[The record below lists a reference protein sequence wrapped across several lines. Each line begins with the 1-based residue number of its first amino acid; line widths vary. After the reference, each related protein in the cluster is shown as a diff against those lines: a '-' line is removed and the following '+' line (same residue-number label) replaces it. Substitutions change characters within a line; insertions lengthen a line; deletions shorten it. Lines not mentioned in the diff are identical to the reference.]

1 MTLRIRK
8 LLRLSVDSDTG
19 WTDMKLL
26 RNREVFSVL
35 MIMLIISGA
44 AILYTHSLDRK
55 YCLLTLVLCSV
66 FIVLYLVSTA
76 LRYRKLSSLTS
87 EINSILHDESR
98 MLIND
103 FNEGELALL
112 RAEIRKMTVRL
123 REQSQ
128 LLKEDKIRLA
138 DFLADVSHQI
148 RTPLT
153 SLNLLVSFLEKPDL
167 SPERRREIAH
177 ELSGLLR
184 RIDWLITVLLKIS
197 RLDAGVVKFR
207 SETIDMNEFI
217 SKASAPLQIPI
228 EIHGQNLI
236 IDADGSITADE
247 SWTCEAV
254 GNILK
259 NCMEHTPEG
268 GSITV
273 KATENSLYSEIIIS
287 DSGSGIS
294 EDDLPHIFERFYKG
308 KDSDDSS
315 FGIGLALARMIVTE
329 QNGTIKAENSAEGGA
344 RFSMRF
350 YKGTV

>member
-1 MTLRIRK
+1 
-8 LLRLSVDSDTG
+8 
-19 WTDMKLL
+19 MKLL
-26 RNREVFSVL
+26 RNREVFSVF

-44 AILYTHSLDRK
+44 AVLYTYSFNRK
-55 YCLLTLVLCSV
+55 YCLLTLILCSA
-66 FIVLYLVSTA
+66 FIVIYLVSTA
-76 LRYRKLSSLTS
+76 MRYRKLSSLTS

-103 FNEGELALL
+103 FSEGELALL

-167 SPERRREIAH
+167 TLERRREITH
-177 ELSGLLR
+177 ELYSLLR

-197 RLDAGVVKFR
+197 KLDAGVVKFR
-207 SETIDMNEFI
+207 NETIDMGEFI
-217 SKASAPLQIPI
+217 SKSAAPLQIPI
-228 EIHGQNLI
+228 ELRGQELI
-236 IDADGSITADE
+236 IDTEGSITADE
-247 SWTCEAV
+247 AWTSEAV

-268 GSITV
+268 GTITV
-273 KATENSLYSEIIIS
+273 RATENSLYSEIVIT
-287 DSGSGIS
+287 DSGCGIS
-294 EDDLPHIFERFYKG
+294 TEELPHIFERFYKG

-344 RFSMRF
+344 RFVMRL
-350 YKGTV
+350 YKGTI

>member
-1 MTLRIRK
+1 
-8 LLRLSVDSDTG
+8 
-19 WTDMKLL
+19 MKLL
-26 RNREVFSVL
+26 RNREVFSVFI
-35 MIMLIISGA
+35 IMLILSAA
-44 AILYTHSLDRK
+44 AILYTYSLDRK
-55 YCLLTLVLCSV
+55 YGVITLILCLT
-66 FIVLYLVSTA
+66 FIVVYLISTA

-98 MLIND
+98 ILID
-103 FNEGELALL
+103 EFKEGELALL

-128 LLKEDKIRLA
+128 LLKDDKVRLA

-167 SPERRREIAH
+167 TPERRREITH

-184 RIDWLITVLLKIS
+184 RIEWLITVLLKIS
-197 RLDAGVVKFR
+197 RLDAGVVKF
-207 SETIDMNEFI
+207 SSTTLDMAEFI
-217 SKASAPLQIPI
+217 SKAASPLQIPI
-228 EIHGQNLI
+228 ELHGQNLI
-236 IDADGSITADE
+236 IDAEGSITVDE
-247 SWTCEAV
+247 AWTSEAV

-273 KATENSLYSEIIIS
+273 NATENSLYSEIIIT
-287 DSGSGIS
+287 DSGNGIS
-294 EDDLPHIFERFYKG
+294 DDDLPHIFERFYKG
-308 KDSDDSS
+308 TNSDDSS

-329 QNGTIKAENSAEGGA
+329 QNGTLKAENVPERGA
-344 RFSMRF
+344 RFVMRF
-350 YKGTV
+350 YKGTI